1 MLPIVTASFLISIAC
16 SCPTQTV
23 PEAAV
28 SEAKEGLS
36 GVMDREDRLRR
47 RGKIEKECSMSTQLE
62 TAPNRYVVARDGVK
76 YAYRK
81 LGVAGGTPLVF
92 LQHFTG
98 HMDSWDPAVVNG
110 LARHRPVVVF
120 DNAGVGASSGSTPD
134 NVEQMAIDAE
144 AFIGALDLG
153 KVDLL
158 GFSLGGFVAQLM
170 AARGKVSVR
179 KFVSAGSAPQ
189 GGEEH
194 LLEVVSAA
202 FATNAPDVRLP
213 LFFTPSEK
221 SQAAGR
227 AFVARAAA
235 RTNDRD
241 PNSGEAIRNA
251 QAKAII
257 AWCAD
262 KKSERAVLNRIR
274 QPTLIVHGS
283 NDTMFPVKNAYT
295 MFEQMSDAT
304 LIVYPDSAHGA
315 IFQYPETFTSHV
327 ETFLSA

>member
-1 MLPIVTASFLISIAC
+1 
-16 SCPTQTV
+16 
-23 PEAAV
+23 
-28 SEAKEGLS
+28 
-36 GVMDREDRLRR
+36 
-47 RGKIEKECSMSTQLE
+47 MSTQFE
-62 TAPNRYVVARDGVK
+62 TAPNRYVAARDGVK

-81 LGVAGGTPLVF
+81 LGVPGGTPLVL

-110 LARHRPVVVF
+110 LARHRTVVIF
-120 DNAGVGASSGSTPD
+120 DNAGIGVSSGRTPD
-134 NVEQMAIDAE
+134 SVEQMAIDAE
-144 AFIGALDLG
+144 SFIGALELG
-153 KVDLL
+153 EVDLL

-170 AARGKVSVR
+170 AARGKVPVR
-179 KFVSAGSAPQ
+179 RMVSAGSAPQ

-194 LLEVVSAA
+194 LLQVVSAA
-202 FATNAPDVRLP
+202 FATNAQDVRLP

-227 AFVARAAA
+227 AFLARATA
-235 RTNDRD
+235 RTKDRD
-241 PNSGEAIRNA
+241 AESGEAIRNA
-251 QAKAII
+251 QANAII

-262 KKSERAVLNRIR
+262 ETAEHAVLKRIG

-283 NDTMFPVKNAYT
+283 KDTMFPVTNAYS

-315 IFQYPETFTSHV
+315 IFQYSETFTSHV